1 MLLMF
6 SCSKDELSSESIFKE
21 DNYRYT
27 EFDSWLQR
35 NYVEPYNVR
44 FEYRMPDRE
53 TSFNYW
59 VSPPNIKESIMI
71 AKLIKFTTL
80 EAMVE
85 MMSSG
90 DETADPALFVKS
102 YFPKVLYL
110 VGSFE
115 ISSSG
120 STALA
125 SAENG
130 LQINILGV
138 NFFEYHKDA
147 ERIAGTMLH
156 EFTHIL
162 DGIHGSP
169 AEFKDITLS
178 DYVGDRYTSLTD
190 DFDYTAHQNSWF
202 YSKTHNAMVYTQAL
216 SENSTYIAILFNID
230 VSHLLPR
237 KHSPFSDFK
246 EICAVTN
253 DEKLYRI
260 LKSDGSIALS
270 DAEVLDIS
278 RLPKYADGVYKDN
291 SIYSVTDIRQ
301 QSLKIVS
308 VQSADYIA
316 RQFRQITLFLAIFL
330 AFLMLLCFF
339 AINKVS
345 RWVSYSLE
353 TLNEKLRTGAL
364 QIDELSSDLK

>member
-1 MLLMF
+1 MILAACSVLVMS
-6 SCSKDELSSESIFKE
+6 SCAKDEVSSESIFKE
-21 DNYRYT
+21 ENHRYT

-90 DETADPALFVKS
+90 DETEDPALFVKS
-102 YFPKVLYL
+102 YFPKVLFL

-178 DYVGDRYTSLTD
+178 DYVGDRYTSLTED
-190 DFDYTAHQNSWF
+190 PYQKGFVSNYARSH
-202 YSKTHNAMVYTQAL
+202 YSEDVAETGGRLISLTEEEREAMIAKAGPVGGPLMRKKYDML
-216 SENSTYIAILFNID
+216 KKWLKDSYGVDSERWCEIYHRRIAQLD
-230 VSHLLPR
+230 SLDWESL
-237 KHSPFSDFK
+237 
-246 EICAVTN
+246 
-253 DEKLYRI
+253 DE
-260 LKSDGSIALS
+260 
-270 DAEVLDIS
+270 
-278 RLPKYADGVYKDN
+278 
-291 SIYSVTDIRQ
+291 
-301 QSLKIVS
+301 
-308 VQSADYIA
+308 
-316 RQFRQITLFLAIFL
+316 
-330 AFLMLLCFF
+330 
-339 AINKVS
+339 
-345 RWVSYSLE
+345 
-353 TLNEKLRTGAL
+353 
-364 QIDELSSDLK
+364 

>member
-1 MLLMF
+1 MKKYISLILAACTMLLTL
-6 SCSKDELSSESIFKE
+6 SCTKDEISSESIFKE
-21 DNYRYT
+21 ENHRYT

-90 DETADPALFVKS
+90 DETEDPALFVKS
-102 YFPKVLYL
+102 YFPKVLFL

-190 DFDYTAHQNSWF
+190 DPYQKGFVSNYARSHYSEDVAETGGRLISLTEEEREAMIAKAGPVGGPLMRKKFDMLKKWLKDSYGVDSDRWCEIYHRR
-202 YSKTHNAMVYTQAL
+202 
-216 SENSTYIAILFNID
+216 IAQLD
-230 VSHLLPR
+230 SLDWESL
-237 KHSPFSDFK
+237 
-246 EICAVTN
+246 
-253 DEKLYRI
+253 DE
-260 LKSDGSIALS
+260 
-270 DAEVLDIS
+270 
-278 RLPKYADGVYKDN
+278 
-291 SIYSVTDIRQ
+291 
-301 QSLKIVS
+301 
-308 VQSADYIA
+308 
-316 RQFRQITLFLAIFL
+316 
-330 AFLMLLCFF
+330 
-339 AINKVS
+339 
-345 RWVSYSLE
+345 
-353 TLNEKLRTGAL
+353 
-364 QIDELSSDLK
+364 

>member
-1 MLLMF
+1 MLLTL
-6 SCSKDELSSESIFKE
+6 SCTKDVISSESIFKDE
-21 DNYRYT
+21 EQNNT

-35 NYVEPYNVR
+35 NYVEPYNIR

-90 DETADPALFVKS
+90 DETEDPALFVKS
-102 YFPKVLYL
+102 YFPKVLFL

-190 DFDYTAHQNSWF
+190 DPYQKGFVSNYARSHYSEDVAETGGRLISLTEEEREAMIAKAGPVGGPLMRKKFDMLKKWLKDSYG
-202 YSKTHNAMVYTQAL
+202 VD
-216 SENSTYIAILFNID
+216 SERWCEIYHRRIAQLD
-230 VSHLLPR
+230 SLDWESL
-237 KHSPFSDFK
+237 
-246 EICAVTN
+246 
-253 DEKLYRI
+253 DE
-260 LKSDGSIALS
+260 
-270 DAEVLDIS
+270 
-278 RLPKYADGVYKDN
+278 
-291 SIYSVTDIRQ
+291 
-301 QSLKIVS
+301 
-308 VQSADYIA
+308 
-316 RQFRQITLFLAIFL
+316 
-330 AFLMLLCFF
+330 
-339 AINKVS
+339 
-345 RWVSYSLE
+345 
-353 TLNEKLRTGAL
+353 
-364 QIDELSSDLK
+364 

>member
-1 MLLMF
+1 MILAACSVLVMS
-6 SCSKDELSSESIFKE
+6 SCTKDEVSSESIFKE
-21 DNYRYT
+21 ENHRYT

-90 DETADPALFVKS
+90 DETEDPALFVKS
-102 YFPKVLYL
+102 YFPKVLFL

-190 DFDYTAHQNSWF
+190 DPYQKGFVSNYARSH
-202 YSKTHNAMVYTQAL
+202 YSEDVAETGGRLISLTEEEREAMIAKAGPIGGPLMRKKYDMLKKWLKDSYGVD
-216 SENSTYIAILFNID
+216 SERWCEIYHRRIAQLD
-230 VSHLLPR
+230 SLDWESL
-237 KHSPFSDFK
+237 
-246 EICAVTN
+246 
-253 DEKLYRI
+253 DE
-260 LKSDGSIALS
+260 
-270 DAEVLDIS
+270 
-278 RLPKYADGVYKDN
+278 
-291 SIYSVTDIRQ
+291 
-301 QSLKIVS
+301 
-308 VQSADYIA
+308 
-316 RQFRQITLFLAIFL
+316 
-330 AFLMLLCFF
+330 
-339 AINKVS
+339 
-345 RWVSYSLE
+345 
-353 TLNEKLRTGAL
+353 
-364 QIDELSSDLK
+364 

>member
-1 MLLMF
+1 MKMKKYISMILAACSVLVLA
-6 SCSKDELSSESIFKE
+6 SCAKDEVSSESIFKE
-21 DNYRYT
+21 ENHRYT

-90 DETADPALFVKS
+90 DETEDPALFVKS
-102 YFPKVLYL
+102 YFPKVLFL

-190 DFDYTAHQNSWF
+190 DPYQKGFVSNYARSHYSEDVAETGGRLISLTEEEREAMIAKAGPVGGPLMRKKFDMLKKWLKDSYG
-202 YSKTHNAMVYTQAL
+202 VD
-216 SENSTYIAILFNID
+216 SERWCEIYHRRIAQLD
-230 VSHLLPR
+230 SLDWESL
-237 KHSPFSDFK
+237 
-246 EICAVTN
+246 
-253 DEKLYRI
+253 DE
-260 LKSDGSIALS
+260 
-270 DAEVLDIS
+270 
-278 RLPKYADGVYKDN
+278 
-291 SIYSVTDIRQ
+291 
-301 QSLKIVS
+301 
-308 VQSADYIA
+308 
-316 RQFRQITLFLAIFL
+316 
-330 AFLMLLCFF
+330 
-339 AINKVS
+339 
-345 RWVSYSLE
+345 
-353 TLNEKLRTGAL
+353 
-364 QIDELSSDLK
+364 

>member
-1 MLLMF
+1 MILAACSVLVMS
-6 SCSKDELSSESIFKE
+6 SCTKDEVSSESIFKE
-21 DNYRYT
+21 ENHRYT

-90 DETADPALFVKS
+90 DETEDPALFVKS
-102 YFPKVLYL
+102 YFPKVLFL

-190 DFDYTAHQNSWF
+190 DPYQKGFVSNYARSH
-202 YSKTHNAMVYTQAL
+202 YSEDVAETGGRLISLTEEEREAMIAKAGPVGGPLMRKKYDML
-216 SENSTYIAILFNID
+216 KKWLKDSYGVDSERWCEIYHRRIAQLD
-230 VSHLLPR
+230 SQDWESL
-237 KHSPFSDFK
+237 
-246 EICAVTN
+246 
-253 DEKLYRI
+253 DE
-260 LKSDGSIALS
+260 
-270 DAEVLDIS
+270 
-278 RLPKYADGVYKDN
+278 
-291 SIYSVTDIRQ
+291 
-301 QSLKIVS
+301 
-308 VQSADYIA
+308 
-316 RQFRQITLFLAIFL
+316 
-330 AFLMLLCFF
+330 
-339 AINKVS
+339 
-345 RWVSYSLE
+345 
-353 TLNEKLRTGAL
+353 
-364 QIDELSSDLK
+364 

>member
-1 MLLMF
+1 MKMKKYISLILAACSVLVMS
-6 SCSKDELSSESIFKE
+6 SCTKDEVSSESIFKE
-21 DNYRYT
+21 ENHRYT

-90 DETADPALFVKS
+90 DETEDPALFVKS
-102 YFPKVLYL
+102 YFPKVLFL

-178 DYVGDRYTSLTD
+178 DYVGDRYTSLTED
-190 DFDYTAHQNSWF
+190 PYQKGFVSNYARSHYSEDVAETGGRLISLTEEEREAMIAKAGPVGGPLMRKKFDMLKKWLKDSYG
-202 YSKTHNAMVYTQAL
+202 VD
-216 SENSTYIAILFNID
+216 SERWCEIYHRRIAQLD
-230 VSHLLPR
+230 SLDWESL
-237 KHSPFSDFK
+237 
-246 EICAVTN
+246 
-253 DEKLYRI
+253 DE
-260 LKSDGSIALS
+260 
-270 DAEVLDIS
+270 
-278 RLPKYADGVYKDN
+278 
-291 SIYSVTDIRQ
+291 
-301 QSLKIVS
+301 
-308 VQSADYIA
+308 
-316 RQFRQITLFLAIFL
+316 
-330 AFLMLLCFF
+330 
-339 AINKVS
+339 
-345 RWVSYSLE
+345 
-353 TLNEKLRTGAL
+353 
-364 QIDELSSDLK
+364 

>member
-1 MLLMF
+1 MILAACSVLVMS
-6 SCSKDELSSESIFKE
+6 SCTKDEVSSESIFKE
-21 DNYRYT
+21 ENHRYT

-90 DETADPALFVKS
+90 DETEDPALFVKS
-102 YFPKVLYL
+102 YFPKVLFL

-190 DFDYTAHQNSWF
+190 DPYQKGFVSNYARSHYSEDVAETGGRLISLTDEEREAMIAKAGPVGGPLMRKKFDMLKKWLKDSYG
-202 YSKTHNAMVYTQAL
+202 VD
-216 SENSTYIAILFNID
+216 SERWCEIYHRRIAQLD
-230 VSHLLPR
+230 SLDWESL
-237 KHSPFSDFK
+237 
-246 EICAVTN
+246 
-253 DEKLYRI
+253 DE
-260 LKSDGSIALS
+260 
-270 DAEVLDIS
+270 
-278 RLPKYADGVYKDN
+278 
-291 SIYSVTDIRQ
+291 
-301 QSLKIVS
+301 
-308 VQSADYIA
+308 
-316 RQFRQITLFLAIFL
+316 
-330 AFLMLLCFF
+330 
-339 AINKVS
+339 
-345 RWVSYSLE
+345 
-353 TLNEKLRTGAL
+353 
-364 QIDELSSDLK
+364 

>member
-1 MLLMF
+1 MILAACTMLLTL
-6 SCSKDELSSESIFKE
+6 SCTKDEISSESIFKDE
-21 DNYRYT
+21 VQNNT

-90 DETADPALFVKS
+90 DETEDPALFVKS
-102 YFPKVLYL
+102 YFPKVLFL

-190 DFDYTAHQNSWF
+190 DPYQKGFVSNYARSHYSEDVAETGGRLISLTEEEREAMIAKAGPVGGPLMRKKFDMLKKWLKDSYG
-202 YSKTHNAMVYTQAL
+202 VD
-216 SENSTYIAILFNID
+216 SERWCEIYHRRIAQLD
-230 VSHLLPR
+230 SLDWESL
-237 KHSPFSDFK
+237 
-246 EICAVTN
+246 
-253 DEKLYRI
+253 DE
-260 LKSDGSIALS
+260 
-270 DAEVLDIS
+270 
-278 RLPKYADGVYKDN
+278 
-291 SIYSVTDIRQ
+291 
-301 QSLKIVS
+301 
-308 VQSADYIA
+308 
-316 RQFRQITLFLAIFL
+316 
-330 AFLMLLCFF
+330 
-339 AINKVS
+339 
-345 RWVSYSLE
+345 
-353 TLNEKLRTGAL
+353 
-364 QIDELSSDLK
+364 

>member
-1 MLLMF
+1 MKMKKYISLILAACSVLVMS
-6 SCSKDELSSESIFKE
+6 SCTKDEVSSESIFKE
-21 DNYRYT
+21 ENHRYT

-90 DETADPALFVKS
+90 DETEDPASFVKS
-102 YFPKVLYL
+102 YFPKVLFL

-190 DFDYTAHQNSWF
+190 DPYQKGFVSNYARSH
-202 YSKTHNAMVYTQAL
+202 YSEDVAETGGRLISLTEEEREAMIAKAGPVGGPLMRKKYDML
-216 SENSTYIAILFNID
+216 KKWLKDSYGVDSERWCEIYHRRIAQLD
-230 VSHLLPR
+230 SLDWESL
-237 KHSPFSDFK
+237 
-246 EICAVTN
+246 
-253 DEKLYRI
+253 DE
-260 LKSDGSIALS
+260 
-270 DAEVLDIS
+270 
-278 RLPKYADGVYKDN
+278 
-291 SIYSVTDIRQ
+291 
-301 QSLKIVS
+301 
-308 VQSADYIA
+308 
-316 RQFRQITLFLAIFL
+316 
-330 AFLMLLCFF
+330 
-339 AINKVS
+339 
-345 RWVSYSLE
+345 
-353 TLNEKLRTGAL
+353 
-364 QIDELSSDLK
+364 

>member
-1 MLLMF
+1 MKMKKYISMILAACSVLVLA
-6 SCSKDELSSESIFKE
+6 SCAKDEVSSESIFKE
-21 DNYRYT
+21 ENHRYT

-90 DETADPALFVKS
+90 DETEDPALFVKS
-102 YFPKVLYL
+102 YFPKVLFL

-190 DFDYTAHQNSWF
+190 DPYQKGFVSNYARSH
-202 YSKTHNAMVYTQAL
+202 YSEDVAETGGRLISLTEEEREAMIAKAGPVGGPLMRKKYDML
-216 SENSTYIAILFNID
+216 KKWLKDSYGVDSERWCEIYHRRIAQLD
-230 VSHLLPR
+230 SLDWESL
-237 KHSPFSDFK
+237 
-246 EICAVTN
+246 
-253 DEKLYRI
+253 DE
-260 LKSDGSIALS
+260 
-270 DAEVLDIS
+270 
-278 RLPKYADGVYKDN
+278 
-291 SIYSVTDIRQ
+291 
-301 QSLKIVS
+301 
-308 VQSADYIA
+308 
-316 RQFRQITLFLAIFL
+316 
-330 AFLMLLCFF
+330 
-339 AINKVS
+339 
-345 RWVSYSLE
+345 
-353 TLNEKLRTGAL
+353 
-364 QIDELSSDLK
+364 

>member
-1 MLLMF
+1 MKMKKYISMILAACSVLVMA
-6 SCSKDELSSESIFKE
+6 SCTKDEVSSEIIFKE
-21 DNYRYT
+21 ENHRYT

-90 DETADPALFVKS
+90 DETEDPALFVKS
-102 YFPKVLYL
+102 YFPKVLFL

-190 DFDYTAHQNSWF
+190 DPYQKGFVSNYARSHYSEDVAETGGRLISLTEEEREAMIAKAGPVGGPLMRKKFDMLKKWLKDSYG
-202 YSKTHNAMVYTQAL
+202 VD
-216 SENSTYIAILFNID
+216 SERWCEIYHRRIAQLD
-230 VSHLLPR
+230 SLDWESL
-237 KHSPFSDFK
+237 
-246 EICAVTN
+246 
-253 DEKLYRI
+253 DE
-260 LKSDGSIALS
+260 
-270 DAEVLDIS
+270 
-278 RLPKYADGVYKDN
+278 
-291 SIYSVTDIRQ
+291 
-301 QSLKIVS
+301 
-308 VQSADYIA
+308 
-316 RQFRQITLFLAIFL
+316 
-330 AFLMLLCFF
+330 
-339 AINKVS
+339 
-345 RWVSYSLE
+345 
-353 TLNEKLRTGAL
+353 
-364 QIDELSSDLK
+364 

>member
-1 MLLMF
+1 MKKYISMILAACSVLVMA
-6 SCSKDELSSESIFKE
+6 SCAKDEVSSESIFKE
-21 DNYRYT
+21 ENHRYT

-90 DETADPALFVKS
+90 DETEDPALFVKS
-102 YFPKVLYL
+102 YFPKVLFL

-190 DFDYTAHQNSWF
+190 DPYQKGFVSNYARSHYSEDVAETGGRLISLTEEEREAMIAKAGPVGGPLMRKKFDMLKKWLKDSYG
-202 YSKTHNAMVYTQAL
+202 VD
-216 SENSTYIAILFNID
+216 SERWCEIYHRRIAQLD
-230 VSHLLPR
+230 SLDWESL
-237 KHSPFSDFK
+237 
-246 EICAVTN
+246 
-253 DEKLYRI
+253 DE
-260 LKSDGSIALS
+260 
-270 DAEVLDIS
+270 
-278 RLPKYADGVYKDN
+278 
-291 SIYSVTDIRQ
+291 
-301 QSLKIVS
+301 
-308 VQSADYIA
+308 
-316 RQFRQITLFLAIFL
+316 
-330 AFLMLLCFF
+330 
-339 AINKVS
+339 
-345 RWVSYSLE
+345 
-353 TLNEKLRTGAL
+353 
-364 QIDELSSDLK
+364 

>member
-1 MLLMF
+1 MKMKKYISLILAACTMLLTL
-6 SCSKDELSSESIFKE
+6 SCTKDEISSESIFKE
-21 DNYRYT
+21 ENHRYT

-90 DETADPALFVKS
+90 DETEDPALFVKS
-102 YFPKVLYL
+102 YFPKVLFL

-190 DFDYTAHQNSWF
+190 DPYQKGFVSNYARSH
-202 YSKTHNAMVYTQAL
+202 YSEDVAETGGRLISLTEEEREAMIAKAGPVGGPLMRKKYDML
-216 SENSTYIAILFNID
+216 KKWLKDSYGVDSERWCEIYHRRIAQLD
-230 VSHLLPR
+230 SLDWESL
-237 KHSPFSDFK
+237 
-246 EICAVTN
+246 
-253 DEKLYRI
+253 DE
-260 LKSDGSIALS
+260 
-270 DAEVLDIS
+270 
-278 RLPKYADGVYKDN
+278 
-291 SIYSVTDIRQ
+291 
-301 QSLKIVS
+301 
-308 VQSADYIA
+308 
-316 RQFRQITLFLAIFL
+316 
-330 AFLMLLCFF
+330 
-339 AINKVS
+339 
-345 RWVSYSLE
+345 
-353 TLNEKLRTGAL
+353 
-364 QIDELSSDLK
+364 

>member
-1 MLLMF
+1 MIMAACSVLVMA
-6 SCSKDELSSESIFKE
+6 SCTKDEVSSESNFKE
-21 DNYRYT
+21 ENHRYT

-90 DETADPALFVKS
+90 DETEDPALFVKS
-102 YFPKVLYL
+102 YFPKVLFL

-190 DFDYTAHQNSWF
+190 DPYQKGFVSNYARSHYSEDVAETGGRLISLTEEEREAMIAKAGPVGGPLMRKKFDMLKKWLKDSYG
-202 YSKTHNAMVYTQAL
+202 VD
-216 SENSTYIAILFNID
+216 SERWCEIYHRRIAQLD
-230 VSHLLPR
+230 SLDWESL
-237 KHSPFSDFK
+237 
-246 EICAVTN
+246 
-253 DEKLYRI
+253 DE
-260 LKSDGSIALS
+260 
-270 DAEVLDIS
+270 
-278 RLPKYADGVYKDN
+278 
-291 SIYSVTDIRQ
+291 
-301 QSLKIVS
+301 
-308 VQSADYIA
+308 
-316 RQFRQITLFLAIFL
+316 
-330 AFLMLLCFF
+330 
-339 AINKVS
+339 
-345 RWVSYSLE
+345 
-353 TLNEKLRTGAL
+353 
-364 QIDELSSDLK
+364 

>member
-1 MLLMF
+1 MKMKKYISLILAACTMLLTL
-6 SCSKDELSSESIFKE
+6 SCTKDEISSESIFKE
-21 DNYRYT
+21 ENHRYT

-90 DETADPALFVKS
+90 DETEDPALFVKS
-102 YFPKVLYL
+102 YFPKVLFL

-190 DFDYTAHQNSWF
+190 DPYQKGFVSNYARSHYSEDVAETGGRLISLTEEEREAMIAKAGPVGGPLMRKKFDMLKKWLKDSYG
-202 YSKTHNAMVYTQAL
+202 VD
-216 SENSTYIAILFNID
+216 SERWCEIYHRRIAQLD
-230 VSHLLPR
+230 SLDWESL
-237 KHSPFSDFK
+237 
-246 EICAVTN
+246 
-253 DEKLYRI
+253 DE
-260 LKSDGSIALS
+260 
-270 DAEVLDIS
+270 
-278 RLPKYADGVYKDN
+278 
-291 SIYSVTDIRQ
+291 
-301 QSLKIVS
+301 
-308 VQSADYIA
+308 
-316 RQFRQITLFLAIFL
+316 
-330 AFLMLLCFF
+330 
-339 AINKVS
+339 
-345 RWVSYSLE
+345 
-353 TLNEKLRTGAL
+353 
-364 QIDELSSDLK
+364 

>member
-1 MLLMF
+1 MKMKKYISMILAACSVLVMS
-6 SCSKDELSSESIFKE
+6 SCTKDEVSSESIFKE
-21 DNYRYT
+21 ENHRYT

-90 DETADPALFVKS
+90 DETEDPALFVKS
-102 YFPKVLYL
+102 YFPKVLFL

-190 DFDYTAHQNSWF
+190 DPYQKGFVSNYARSHYSEDVAETGGRLISLTEEEREAMIAKAGPVGGPLMRKKYDMLKKWLKDSYGVDSERWCEIYHRRIAQLNSLDWE
-202 YSKTHNAMVYTQAL
+202 SL
-216 SENSTYIAILFNID
+216 
-230 VSHLLPR
+230 
-237 KHSPFSDFK
+237 
-246 EICAVTN
+246 
-253 DEKLYRI
+253 DE
-260 LKSDGSIALS
+260 
-270 DAEVLDIS
+270 
-278 RLPKYADGVYKDN
+278 
-291 SIYSVTDIRQ
+291 
-301 QSLKIVS
+301 
-308 VQSADYIA
+308 
-316 RQFRQITLFLAIFL
+316 
-330 AFLMLLCFF
+330 
-339 AINKVS
+339 
-345 RWVSYSLE
+345 
-353 TLNEKLRTGAL
+353 
-364 QIDELSSDLK
+364 

>member
-1 MLLMF
+1 MILAACSVLVMS
-6 SCSKDELSSESIFKE
+6 SCTKDEVSSESIFKE
-21 DNYRYT
+21 ENHRYT

-90 DETADPALFVKS
+90 DETEDPALFVKS
-102 YFPKVLYL
+102 YFPKVLFL

-190 DFDYTAHQNSWF
+190 DPYQKGFVSNYARSHYSEDVAETGGRLISLTEEEREAMIAKAGSVGGPLMRKKFDMLKKWLKDSYGVDSDRWCEIYHRR
-202 YSKTHNAMVYTQAL
+202 
-216 SENSTYIAILFNID
+216 IAQLDSLNWE
-230 VSHLLPR
+230 SL
-237 KHSPFSDFK
+237 
-246 EICAVTN
+246 
-253 DEKLYRI
+253 DE
-260 LKSDGSIALS
+260 
-270 DAEVLDIS
+270 
-278 RLPKYADGVYKDN
+278 
-291 SIYSVTDIRQ
+291 
-301 QSLKIVS
+301 
-308 VQSADYIA
+308 
-316 RQFRQITLFLAIFL
+316 
-330 AFLMLLCFF
+330 
-339 AINKVS
+339 
-345 RWVSYSLE
+345 
-353 TLNEKLRTGAL
+353 
-364 QIDELSSDLK
+364 

>member
-1 MLLMF
+1 MKMKKYISLILSACSVLVMS
-6 SCSKDELSSESIFKE
+6 SCTKDEVSSESIFKE
-21 DNYRYT
+21 ENHRYT

-90 DETADPALFVKS
+90 DETEDPALFVKS
-102 YFPKVLYL
+102 YFPKVLFL

-190 DFDYTAHQNSWF
+190 DPYQKGFVSNYARSH
-202 YSKTHNAMVYTQAL
+202 YSEDVAETGGRLISLTEEEREAMIAKAGPVGGPLMRKKYDML
-216 SENSTYIAILFNID
+216 KKWLKDSYGVDSERWCEIYHRRIAQLD
-230 VSHLLPR
+230 SLDWESL
-237 KHSPFSDFK
+237 
-246 EICAVTN
+246 
-253 DEKLYRI
+253 DE
-260 LKSDGSIALS
+260 
-270 DAEVLDIS
+270 
-278 RLPKYADGVYKDN
+278 
-291 SIYSVTDIRQ
+291 
-301 QSLKIVS
+301 
-308 VQSADYIA
+308 
-316 RQFRQITLFLAIFL
+316 
-330 AFLMLLCFF
+330 
-339 AINKVS
+339 
-345 RWVSYSLE
+345 
-353 TLNEKLRTGAL
+353 
-364 QIDELSSDLK
+364 

>member
-1 MLLMF
+1 MKMKKYISLILAACTMLLTL
-6 SCSKDELSSESIFKE
+6 SCTKDEISSESIFKDE
-21 DNYRYT
+21 EQNNT

-35 NYVEPYNVR
+35 NYVEPYNIR

-90 DETADPALFVKS
+90 DETEDPALFVKS
-102 YFPKVLYL
+102 YFPKVLFL

-120 STALA
+120 TTALA

-178 DYVGDRYTSLTD
+178 DYVGDRYTSLTED
-190 DFDYTAHQNSWF
+190 PYQKGFVSNYARSH
-202 YSKTHNAMVYTQAL
+202 YSEDVAETGGRLISLTEAEREAMIAKAGPVGGPLMRKKYDMLKKWLKDSYGVDTDRW
-216 SENSTYIAILFNID
+216 SEIYHRRIAQ
-230 VSHLLPR
+230 
-237 KHSPFSDFK
+237 
-246 EICAVTN
+246 
-253 DEKLYRI
+253 
-260 LKSDGSIALS
+260 
-270 DAEVLDIS
+270 LDN
-278 RLPKYADGVYKDN
+278 LDWE
-291 SIYSVTDIRQ
+291 
-301 QSLKIVS
+301 SLDK
-308 VQSADYIA
+308 
-316 RQFRQITLFLAIFL
+316 
-330 AFLMLLCFF
+330 
-339 AINKVS
+339 
-345 RWVSYSLE
+345 
-353 TLNEKLRTGAL
+353 
-364 QIDELSSDLK
+364 

>member
-1 MLLMF
+1 MLLTL
-6 SCSKDELSSESIFKE
+6 SCTKDEISSESIFKDE
-21 DNYRYT
+21 VQNNT

-90 DETADPALFVKS
+90 DETEDPALFVKS
-102 YFPKVLYL
+102 YFPKVLFL

-190 DFDYTAHQNSWF
+190 DPYQKGFVSNYARSHYSEDVAETGGRLISLTEEEREAMIAKAGPVGGPLMRKKFDMLKKWLKDSYG
-202 YSKTHNAMVYTQAL
+202 VD
-216 SENSTYIAILFNID
+216 SERWCEIYHRRIAQLD
-230 VSHLLPR
+230 SLDWESL
-237 KHSPFSDFK
+237 
-246 EICAVTN
+246 
-253 DEKLYRI
+253 DE
-260 LKSDGSIALS
+260 
-270 DAEVLDIS
+270 
-278 RLPKYADGVYKDN
+278 
-291 SIYSVTDIRQ
+291 
-301 QSLKIVS
+301 
-308 VQSADYIA
+308 
-316 RQFRQITLFLAIFL
+316 
-330 AFLMLLCFF
+330 
-339 AINKVS
+339 
-345 RWVSYSLE
+345 
-353 TLNEKLRTGAL
+353 
-364 QIDELSSDLK
+364 

>member
-1 MLLMF
+1 MKKYISMILAACSVLVMS
-6 SCSKDELSSESIFKE
+6 SCTKDEVSSESIFKE
-21 DNYRYT
+21 ENHRYT

-90 DETADPALFVKS
+90 DETEDPALFVKS
-102 YFPKVLYL
+102 YFPKVLFL

-190 DFDYTAHQNSWF
+190 DPYQKGFVSNYARSHYSEDVAETGGRLVSLTEEEREAMIAKAGPVGGPLMRKKFDMLKKWLKDSYG
-202 YSKTHNAMVYTQAL
+202 VD
-216 SENSTYIAILFNID
+216 SERWCEIYHRRIAQLD
-230 VSHLLPR
+230 SLDWESL
-237 KHSPFSDFK
+237 
-246 EICAVTN
+246 
-253 DEKLYRI
+253 DE
-260 LKSDGSIALS
+260 
-270 DAEVLDIS
+270 
-278 RLPKYADGVYKDN
+278 
-291 SIYSVTDIRQ
+291 
-301 QSLKIVS
+301 
-308 VQSADYIA
+308 
-316 RQFRQITLFLAIFL
+316 
-330 AFLMLLCFF
+330 
-339 AINKVS
+339 
-345 RWVSYSLE
+345 
-353 TLNEKLRTGAL
+353 
-364 QIDELSSDLK
+364 

>member
-1 MLLMF
+1 MILAACSVLVMS
-6 SCSKDELSSESIFKE
+6 SCTKDEVSSESIFKE
-21 DNYRYT
+21 ENHRYT

-90 DETADPALFVKS
+90 DETEDPALFVKS
-102 YFPKVLYL
+102 YFPKVLFL

-169 AEFKDITLS
+169 AEFKDITIS

-190 DFDYTAHQNSWF
+190 DPYQKGFVSNYARSHYSEDVAETGGRLISLTEEEREAMIAKAGPVGGPLMRKKFDMLKKWLKDSYG
-202 YSKTHNAMVYTQAL
+202 VD
-216 SENSTYIAILFNID
+216 SERWCEIYHRRIAQLD
-230 VSHLLPR
+230 SLDWESL
-237 KHSPFSDFK
+237 
-246 EICAVTN
+246 
-253 DEKLYRI
+253 DE
-260 LKSDGSIALS
+260 
-270 DAEVLDIS
+270 
-278 RLPKYADGVYKDN
+278 
-291 SIYSVTDIRQ
+291 
-301 QSLKIVS
+301 
-308 VQSADYIA
+308 
-316 RQFRQITLFLAIFL
+316 
-330 AFLMLLCFF
+330 
-339 AINKVS
+339 
-345 RWVSYSLE
+345 
-353 TLNEKLRTGAL
+353 
-364 QIDELSSDLK
+364 

>member
-90 DETADPALFVKS
+90 DETEDPALFVKS
-102 YFPKVLYL
+102 YFPKVLFL

-190 DFDYTAHQNSWF
+190 DPYQKGFVSNYARSHYSEDVAETGGRLISLTEEEREAMIAKAGSVGGPLMRKKFDMLKKWLKDSYGVDSDRWCEIYHRR
-202 YSKTHNAMVYTQAL
+202 
-216 SENSTYIAILFNID
+216 IAQLD
-230 VSHLLPR
+230 SLDWESL
-237 KHSPFSDFK
+237 
-246 EICAVTN
+246 
-253 DEKLYRI
+253 DE
-260 LKSDGSIALS
+260 
-270 DAEVLDIS
+270 
-278 RLPKYADGVYKDN
+278 
-291 SIYSVTDIRQ
+291 
-301 QSLKIVS
+301 
-308 VQSADYIA
+308 
-316 RQFRQITLFLAIFL
+316 
-330 AFLMLLCFF
+330 
-339 AINKVS
+339 
-345 RWVSYSLE
+345 
-353 TLNEKLRTGAL
+353 
-364 QIDELSSDLK
+364 

>member
-1 MLLMF
+1 MKKYISMILAACSVLVLA
-6 SCSKDELSSESIFKE
+6 SCAKDEVSSESIFKE
-21 DNYRYT
+21 ENHRYT

-90 DETADPALFVKS
+90 DETEDPALFVKS
-102 YFPKVLYL
+102 YFPKVLFL

-190 DFDYTAHQNSWF
+190 DPYQKGFVSNYARSHYSEDVAETGGRLISLTEEEREAMIAKAGSVGGPLMRKKFDMLKKWLKDSYG
-202 YSKTHNAMVYTQAL
+202 VD
-216 SENSTYIAILFNID
+216 SERWCEIYHRRIAQLD
-230 VSHLLPR
+230 SLDWESL
-237 KHSPFSDFK
+237 
-246 EICAVTN
+246 
-253 DEKLYRI
+253 DE
-260 LKSDGSIALS
+260 
-270 DAEVLDIS
+270 
-278 RLPKYADGVYKDN
+278 
-291 SIYSVTDIRQ
+291 
-301 QSLKIVS
+301 
-308 VQSADYIA
+308 
-316 RQFRQITLFLAIFL
+316 
-330 AFLMLLCFF
+330 
-339 AINKVS
+339 
-345 RWVSYSLE
+345 
-353 TLNEKLRTGAL
+353 
-364 QIDELSSDLK
+364 

>member
-1 MLLMF
+1 MILAACSVLVMS
-6 SCSKDELSSESIFKE
+6 SCTKDEVSSESIFKE
-21 DNYRYT
+21 ENHRYT

-90 DETADPALFVKS
+90 DETEDPALFVKS
-102 YFPKVLYL
+102 YFPKVLFL

-190 DFDYTAHQNSWF
+190 DPYQKGFVSNYARSH
-202 YSKTHNAMVYTQAL
+202 YSEDVAETGGRLISLTDEEREAMIAKAGPVGGPLMRKKYDML
-216 SENSTYIAILFNID
+216 KKWLKDSYGVDSERWCEIYHRRIAQLD
-230 VSHLLPR
+230 SLDWESL
-237 KHSPFSDFK
+237 
-246 EICAVTN
+246 
-253 DEKLYRI
+253 DE
-260 LKSDGSIALS
+260 
-270 DAEVLDIS
+270 
-278 RLPKYADGVYKDN
+278 
-291 SIYSVTDIRQ
+291 
-301 QSLKIVS
+301 
-308 VQSADYIA
+308 
-316 RQFRQITLFLAIFL
+316 
-330 AFLMLLCFF
+330 
-339 AINKVS
+339 
-345 RWVSYSLE
+345 
-353 TLNEKLRTGAL
+353 
-364 QIDELSSDLK
+364 

>member
-1 MLLMF
+1 MKMKKYISMIMAACSVLVMA
-6 SCSKDELSSESIFKE
+6 SCTKDEVSSESNFKE
-21 DNYRYT
+21 ENHRYT

-90 DETADPALFVKS
+90 DETEDPALFVKS
-102 YFPKVLYL
+102 YFPKVLFL

-190 DFDYTAHQNSWF
+190 DPYQKGFVSNYARSHYSEDVAETGGRLISLTEEEREAMIAKAGPVGGPLMRKKFDMLKKWLKDSYG
-202 YSKTHNAMVYTQAL
+202 VD
-216 SENSTYIAILFNID
+216 SERWCEIYHRRIAQLD
-230 VSHLLPR
+230 SLDWESL
-237 KHSPFSDFK
+237 
-246 EICAVTN
+246 
-253 DEKLYRI
+253 DE
-260 LKSDGSIALS
+260 
-270 DAEVLDIS
+270 
-278 RLPKYADGVYKDN
+278 
-291 SIYSVTDIRQ
+291 
-301 QSLKIVS
+301 
-308 VQSADYIA
+308 
-316 RQFRQITLFLAIFL
+316 
-330 AFLMLLCFF
+330 
-339 AINKVS
+339 
-345 RWVSYSLE
+345 
-353 TLNEKLRTGAL
+353 
-364 QIDELSSDLK
+364 

>member
-169 AEFKDITLS
+169 AEFKEITLS
-178 DYVGDRYTSLTD
+178 DYVGDRYTSLTED
-190 DFDYTAHQNSWF
+190 PYQKGFVSNYARSHYSEDVAETGGRLISLTLEEREAMIAKAGPVGGPLMRKKFDMLQKWLKDSYGVDTERWC
-202 YSKTHNAMVYTQAL
+202 
-216 SENSTYIAILFNID
+216 
-230 VSHLLPR
+230 
-237 KHSPFSDFK
+237 
-246 EICAVTN
+246 EI
-253 DEKLYRI
+253 YHRR
-260 LKSDGSIALS
+260 IAL
-270 DAEVLDIS
+270 LDN
-278 RLPKYADGVYKDN
+278 LDWE
-291 SIYSVTDIRQ
+291 
-301 QSLKIVS
+301 SL
-308 VQSADYIA
+308 
-316 RQFRQITLFLAIFL
+316 
-330 AFLMLLCFF
+330 
-339 AINKVS
+339 
-345 RWVSYSLE
+345 
-353 TLNEKLRTGAL
+353 
-364 QIDELSSDLK
+364 DE